1 MIGFDIDVDTLGG
14 LTTVL
19 GVIAL
24 LVGVFL
30 LSGLYA
36 ILLWSLIV
44 LLGAIVVY
52 FGGRRLYRYLDKRF
66 MNRSQPHQLNR
77 GGSSG

>member
-14 LTTVL
+14 LTTVF

-36 ILLWSLIV
+36 IILWS
-44 LLGAIVVY
+44 AIVVVAAAVCY

-66 MNRSQPHQLNR
+66 LKRSQPASTQQR
-77 GGSSG
+77 WE

>member
-24 LVGVFL
+24 FVGVFL
-30 LSGLYA
+30 LSGFYA
-36 ILLWSLIV
+36 ILLWGAIV
-44 LLGAIVVY
+44 LVAAVVVY
-52 FGGRRLYRYLDKRF
+52 FGGRRLYRYLDTRF
-66 MNRSQPHQLNR
+66 MNRSQAPSTQQ
-77 GGSSG
+77 GWE

>member
-19 GVIAL
+19 GVLAL

-30 LSGLYA
+30 LSGFYA
-36 ILLWSLIV
+36 ILLWSVIV
-44 LLGAIVVY
+44 FLAAVVVY

-66 MNRSQPHQLNR
+66 MNRSRPHSTQQR
-77 GGSSG
+77 WE

>member
-14 LTTVL
+14 LTTIF

-24 LVGVFL
+24 LVGIFL
-30 LSGLYA
+30 LSGFYA

-44 LLGAIVVY
+44 LVAAMVLY
-52 FGGRRLYRYLDKRF
+52 FGGRRLYRYLDRRF
-66 MNRSQPHQLNR
+66 MNRSRPPSTEQR
-77 GGSSG
+77 WE

>member
-14 LTTVL
+14 LTTLL

-24 LVGVFL
+24 LVGLFL

-66 MNRSQPHQLNR
+66 MNRSQPPPAQQR
-77 GGSSG
+77 WE

>member
-24 LVGVFL
+24 LIGVFL
-30 LSGLYA
+30 LSGFYA
-36 ILLWSLIV
+36 ILLWSAIV
-44 LLGAIVVY
+44 LVGAMVLY
-52 FGGRRLYRYLDKRF
+52 FGGRRLYRYLDQRF
-66 MNRSQPHQLNR
+66 MKRSRPAK
-77 GGSSG
+77 SSEQRWE